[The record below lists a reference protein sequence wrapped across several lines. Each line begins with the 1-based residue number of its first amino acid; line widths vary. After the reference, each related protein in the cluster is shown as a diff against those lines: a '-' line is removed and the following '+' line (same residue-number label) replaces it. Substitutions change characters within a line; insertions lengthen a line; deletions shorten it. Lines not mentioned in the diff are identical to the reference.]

1 MQAAIQGELSSIIAE
16 KIELVKSFQ
25 EEYGASPLWVPV
37 SGGKDSVAV
46 WALASS
52 ATRDYAVVFIH
63 IPGQSHADNV
73 STVYSVADR
82 LGVRDRMVVRVSKTR
97 LIRDKLRQALESCGR
112 PCLLHVIAYT
122 HRGEDYWSAMK
133 RYGFPAPLGRF
144 GKGTRWCCGVFKHRV
159 LQRLPYNG
167 DRMGVPWKYGVNGV
181 KATDSPYRARKYKSD
196 VQTWEKTRDTYLFPL
211 RTLRDPQVW
220 GILEYYGLA
229 GTVRLQYDKW
239 GRSPNCMFC
248 PMLGKTRINRTAP
261 ALPEPVKEKIA
272 ETLGE
277 LLPRYKPGTY
287 SRRMIQLWLEAIG
300 RQVTQGRPAGAL
312 VED

>member
-1 MQAAIQGELSSIIAE
+1 MQNTSTREIKKVIEE
-16 KIELVKSFQ
+16 KIELIKVFLEST
-25 EEYGASPLWVPV
+25 GASPLWVPV

-46 WALASS
+46 WALANG
-52 ATRDYAVVFIH
+52 ATRDYATVFIH
-63 IPGQSHADNV
+63 IPGQSHADNIT
-73 STVYSVADR
+73 TVYGVADR
-82 LGVRDRMVVRVSKTR
+82 LGVKDRAVVRVSKTR
-97 LIRDKLRQALESCGR
+97 LIRDKLSQALESCGR

-122 HRGEDYWSAMK
+122 HRGEDYWAAMK

-167 DRMGVPWKYGVNGV
+167 ERMGVPWKYGVNGV
-181 KATDSPYRARKYKSD
+181 KATDSPYRARKYRSD

-229 GTVRLQYDKW
+229 GIVRLQYDKW

-261 ALPEPVKEKIA
+261 AIPESVREKIA
-272 ETLGE
+272 GTLWE

-287 SRRMIQLWLEAIG
+287 SRRMIQLWLEALG
-300 RQVTQGRPAGAL
+300 KQVAQERPGEAL
-312 VED
+312 AED